1 MQEHVANLPTI
12 ISKNAY
18 VCNTPLLVSILHRNI
33 PESQWRVLLMVSWA
47 SSLSQSM
54 EYRSANR
61 DMRLL
66 ATETVVNCVCEAGLN
81 SHITVSDLLQGQ
93 LNVFADPTAE
103 TTKTFA
109 ATSNRKHLSQS
120 YVLHIRWNYF
130 FSNTIN
136 TYIQYEIKLFHQID
150 RRTEVTVSM
159 WYMWNFIQFLNILF
173 IFCGNTMNLVNPK
186 LSYLTV
192 QTVTRIK
199 SLKEL
204 TR

>member
-1 MQEHVANLPTI
+1 M
-12 ISKNAY
+12 
-18 VCNTPLLVSILHRNI
+18 
-33 PESQWRVLLMVSWA
+33 
-47 SSLSQSM
+47 
-54 EYRSANR
+54 
-61 DMRLL
+61 
-66 ATETVVNCVCEAGLN
+66 NCVCEAGLN
-81 SHITVSDLLQGQ
+81 SHITVSNLLKEQ
-93 LNVFADPTAE
+93 LNVFADPIKTAE
-103 TTKTFA
+103 TTLEFA
-109 ATSNRKHLSQS
+109 ATSNRKHLAQC
-120 YVLHIRWNYF
+120 YVCIFGEIIF
-130 FSNTIN
+130 FQTLN

-150 RRTEVTVSM
+150 RRIEVTVSM